1 MKKRMFA
8 RLVALAMVCAIL
20 AGCGAQPASTPA
32 AASEEETTS
41 QAVSAE
47 ESAAAAEVQAEP
59 EQAEEPGVSE
69 EVEEASAE
77 EPEDG
82 PDYRE
87 PLSYPLADGD
97 VSFTIL
103 HAEPALGPMSG
114 QMGMDDYGDFET
126 IAAGTEYIGVT
137 PEWNSL
143 SMMSG
148 DTQFNL
154 IVASGDYPDVFTAID
169 KYYAGGFAKA
179 LEDEV
184 IIRIEDEDMASNMP
198 EYWNMLEDDADLKRA
213 VTSDDGEFLAWYSV
227 FDKTIVNEGYFIR
240 KDWCDKLGMDV
251 PETIDD
257 LNDFVYAAKSEFD
270 LPSVLVMG
278 DGLGTMV
285 EAYGIGSTVSSGA
298 GFAYHRE
305 GDAIVADITSPV
317 YHEYVEQLHQWY
329 ADGIV
334 SQNFTELDT
343 GNMSGDIER
352 ELAANRTAVVRTMVN
367 SMDNLLN
374 DDPDFELAP
383 MVVTLDGGNI
393 HTGQGERQFDSCS
406 ISTRCDEDLIP
417 YILGWMNYWYT
428 EEGAMAGSYGVEGLD
443 YEINADGS
451 ISYLPN
457 ITENALGYPPMLYS
471 RARCFSGASF
481 GLMYQDRTVPFFT
494 EAQTNAIDVWT
505 SRTDNEAAV
514 PQTLSLNTEESQVV
528 AQYATDLATYIS
540 EVIPKFVTGEKP
552 LSDWDAFMNDVNSM
566 HVEELTAV
574 YQAAFD
580 RYFED

>member
-8 RLVALAMVCAIL
+8 LLVALAMVCAIL
-20 AGCGAQPASTPA
+20 AGCGAQSASSPA
-32 AASEEETTS
+32 AASEEETAT

-47 ESAAAAEVQAEP
+47 ESAAAAEAQVEP
-59 EQAEEPGVSE
+59 EQAEEPDASGE
-69 EVEEASAE
+69 AEEASAA

-87 PLSYPLADGD
+87 PLSYPLANGD

-114 QMGMDDYGDFET
+114 QMGMSTYGDFDT

-137 PEWNSL
+137 PEWQAL

-443 YEINADGS
+443 YEVNADGS

-505 SRTDNEAAV
+505 SRTDNAAAV

-552 LSDWDAFMNDVNSM
+552 LSEWNAFMDDISGM
-566 HVEELTAV
+566 HVDELTAV

-580 RYFED
+580 RYYD